1 MNTVQIFQKFMTIVV
16 EISVLFLIINF
27 LVSLIQQYLPEE
39 KIQKIL
45 GTRQGKGYF
54 FAALL
59 GSITPFCTC
68 STIPMLKGLLKAKAG
83 FGATMVFLFVS
94 PLLNPIIITLFVT
107 ILGLNITIFYICIA
121 LFFGIG
127 SGILLE
133 QLGFNRYIISQ
144 NTPKPCCCSSTK
156 ESKLTST
163 RLSSAWQS
171 SLNDFKNIIP
181 HLLISAGAGAI
192 IYGYV
197 PDNILA
203 EYIGDKNPFAI
214 PVATVIG
221 IPLYVRASVLLPL
234 VPILTSKGVSMGAML
249 ALIIGGSGASLPE
262 VILLKSLFKTPL
274 IIAFLF
280 VILSMALAAGYLIPI
295 IL

>member
-1 MNTVQIFQKFMTIVV
+1 MNTMQIFQKFITIVG
-16 EISVLFLIINF
+16 EISLLFLIINF
-27 LVSLIQQYLPEE
+27 LVSLIQQYLPED

-45 GTRQGKGYF
+45 GARQGRGYF

-94 PLLNPIIITLFVT
+94 PLLNPIIVTLFVA
-107 ILGLNITIFYICIA
+107 ILGIKITIFYVLIA
-121 LFFGIG
+121 LFFGVG
-127 SGILLE
+127 AGILLE
-133 QLGFNRYIISQ
+133 RLGFDRYIISQ
-144 NTPKPCCCSSTK
+144 ETPKSCSCGSK
-156 ESKLTST
+156 EEVEVIPNRFSI
-163 RLSSAWQS
+163 AWKS
-171 SLNDFKNIIP
+171 SLKDFKEVIP
-181 HLLISAGAGAI
+181 HLLISAGVGAL

-197 PDNILA
+197 PDNMLA
-203 EYIGDKNPFAI
+203 EYIGDSNPFAI
-214 PVATVIG
+214 PVAAVIG

-234 VPILTSKGVSMGAML
+234 VPILTSKGVSIGAML

-274 IIAFLF
+274 IIAFLT
-280 VILSMALAAGYLIPI
+280 VILSMALVAGYLIPF

>member
-1 MNTVQIFQKFMTIVV
+1 MSALQIFQKFITIVG
-16 EISVLFLIINF
+16 EISLLFLIINF

-45 GTRQGKGYF
+45 GVRQGRGYF

-94 PLLNPIIITLFVT
+94 PLLNPIIVTLFVA
-107 ILGLNITIFYICIA
+107 ILGIKITIFYVLIA
-121 LFFGIG
+121 LFFGVG
-127 SGILLE
+127 AGILLE
-133 QLGFNRYIISQ
+133 RLGFDRYIISQ
-144 NTPKPCCCSSTK
+144 ETPKYCCCGSK
-156 ESKLTST
+156 EEVEVIPNRFSI
-163 RLSSAWQS
+163 AWKS
-171 SLNDFKNIIP
+171 SLKDFKEVIP
-181 HLLISAGAGAI
+181 HLLISAGVGAL
-192 IYGYV
+192 IYGYI
-197 PDNILA
+197 PDNMLA
-203 EYIGDKNPFAI
+203 EYIGDNNPFAI
-214 PVATVIG
+214 PVAAVIG

-234 VPILTSKGVSMGAML
+234 VPILTSKGVSIGAMM

-274 IIAFLF
+274 IIAFLI
-280 VILSMALAAGYLIPI
+280 VILSMALVAGYLIPF